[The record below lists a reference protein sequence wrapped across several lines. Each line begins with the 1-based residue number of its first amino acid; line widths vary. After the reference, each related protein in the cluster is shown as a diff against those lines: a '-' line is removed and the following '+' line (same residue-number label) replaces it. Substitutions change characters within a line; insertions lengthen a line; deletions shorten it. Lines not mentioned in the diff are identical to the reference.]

1 MYKFSLILILLAC
14 KMPCTAQNLTGIW
27 EGMFD
32 KEQFLQINIM
42 HSSKGICGYSYD
54 TVIANK
60 NDYCRAYFKGSYSK
74 RTNEFYLQGLRF
86 LENSGG
92 HLLSTLY
99 FNYFIENDKEYLI
112 QEESLEEKRRK
123 IEEGD
128 TTKLIKLLRVSN
140 TPSPYLKEVYKPCM
154 EDSMPLLK
162 KDTTPVKLISPS
174 PIDSVT
180 AEFKPKKKDTLVAPK
195 KPLGEKKIE
204 ERSNKVIK
212 TITLNSPTLLITM
225 YDNAIVDGDTIS
237 VFHNGKLIVS
247 RQLLS
252 EKGIDITITL
262 SKENPHHEI
271 VLFAH
276 NLGSIPPNTALLVIT
291 AGKERYELKASAS
304 LTENATLVFE
314 YVPKE

>member
-1 MYKFSLILILLAC
+1 MT
-14 KMPCTAQNLTGIW
+14 CTAQNLTGIW
-27 EGMFD
+27 QGLFD
-32 KEQFLQINIM
+32 NEQFLQINIM
-42 HSSKGICGYSYD
+42 HSSKGICGYTYD
-54 TVIANK
+54 TVIAKK
-60 NDYCRAYFKGSYSK
+60 NDYCRAYFKGGYSK

-92 HLLSTLY
+92 HLLNTLY
-99 FNYFIENDKEYLI
+99 FNYFTENDKEYLI
-112 QEESLEEKRRK
+112 QEESLEERMRK
-123 IEEGD
+123 VVEGD

-154 EDSMPLLK
+154 EDSMPILK
-162 KDTTPVKLISPS
+162 KDTTPLKLITRSPRVS
-174 PIDSVT
+174 LT
-180 AEFKPKKKDTLVAPK
+180 EEFKPKKKDTLIAQK
-195 KPLGEKKIE
+195 KPLLEKQVE

-212 TITLNSPTLLITM
+212 TITINSPTLLITM

-247 RQLLS
+247 HQLLS
-252 EKGIDITITL
+252 EKGIDITIEL

-304 LTENATLVFE
+304 LNENATLVFE
-314 YVPKE
+314 YVPKK

>member
-14 KMPCTAQNLTGIW
+14 KMTCTAQNLTGIW
-27 EGMFD
+27 QGLFD
-32 KEQFLQINIM
+32 NEQFLQINIM
-42 HSSKGICGYSYD
+42 HSSKGICGYTYD
-54 TVIANK
+54 TVIAKK
-60 NDYCRAYFKGSYSK
+60 NDYCRAYFKGGYSK

-99 FNYFIENDKEYLI
+99 FNYFTENDKEYLI
-112 QEESLEEKRRK
+112 QEESLEERMRK
-123 IEEGD
+123 VVEGD

-154 EDSMPLLK
+154 EDSMPILK
-162 KDTTPVKLISPS
+162 KDTTPLKLITRSPRVS
-174 PIDSVT
+174 LT
-180 AEFKPKKKDTLVAPK
+180 EEFKPKKKDTLIAQK
-195 KPLGEKKIE
+195 KPLLEKQVE

-212 TITLNSPTLLITM
+212 TITINSPTLLITM

-247 RQLLS
+247 HQLLS
-252 EKGIDITITL
+252 EKGIDITIEL

-304 LTENATLVFE
+304 LNENATLVFE
-314 YVPKE
+314 YVPKK

>member
-14 KMPCTAQNLTGIW
+14 KMTCTAQNLTGIW
-27 EGMFD
+27 QGLFD
-32 KEQFLQINIM
+32 NEQFLQINIM
-42 HSSKGICGYSYD
+42 HSSKGICGYTYD
-54 TVIANK
+54 TVIAKK
-60 NDYCRAYFKGSYSK
+60 NDYCRAYFKGRYSK
-74 RTNEFYLQGLRF
+74 RTNEFYVQGLRF

-112 QEESLEEKRRK
+112 QEESLEEKMRK
-123 IEEGD
+123 VEEGD

-154 EDSMPLLK
+154 EDSMPILK
-162 KDTTPVKLISPS
+162 KDTTPLKLITRSS
-174 PIDSVT
+174 IVSVT
-180 AEFKPKKKDTLVAPK
+180 EEFKPKKKDKIVAQE
-195 KPLGEKKIE
+195 KPLLEKQVE
-204 ERSNKVIK
+204 GRSNKIIK
-212 TITLNSPTLLITM
+212 TITINSPTLLITM

-252 EKGIDITITL
+252 EKGIDITIEL
-262 SKENPHHEI
+262 SQVNPHHEI

>member
-1 MYKFSLILILLAC
+1 MYKFSLIFILLAC
-14 KMPCTAQNLTGIW
+14 KMTCTAQNLTGIW
-27 EGMFD
+27 QGLFD
-32 KEQFLQINIM
+32 NEQFLQINIM
-42 HSSKGICGYSYD
+42 HSSKGICGYTYD
-54 TVIANK
+54 TVIAKK
-60 NDYCRAYFKGSYSK
+60 NDYCRAYFKGRYSK
-74 RTNEFYLQGLRF
+74 RTNEFYVQGLRF

-112 QEESLEEKRRK
+112 QEESLEEKMRK
-123 IEEGD
+123 VEEGD

-154 EDSMPLLK
+154 EDSMPILK
-162 KDTTPVKLISPS
+162 KDTTPLKLITRSS
-174 PIDSVT
+174 IVSVT
-180 AEFKPKKKDTLVAPK
+180 EEFKPKKKDKIVAQE
-195 KPLGEKKIE
+195 KPLLEKQVE
-204 ERSNKVIK
+204 GRSNKIIK
-212 TITLNSPTLLITM
+212 TITINSPTLLITM

-247 RQLLS
+247 RQPLS
-252 EKGIDITITL
+252 EKGIDITIEL
-262 SKENPHHEI
+262 SQVNPHHEI

>member
-1 MYKFSLILILLAC
+1 MYKFSLILILLAF
-14 KMPCTAQNLTGIW
+14 KITCTAQNLTGIW
-27 EGMFD
+27 QGLFD
-32 KEQFLQINIM
+32 NEQFLQINIM
-42 HSSKGICGYSYD
+42 HSSKGICGYTYD
-54 TVIANK
+54 TVIAKK
-60 NDYCRAYFKGSYSK
+60 NDYCRAYFKGGYSK

-99 FNYFIENDKEYLI
+99 FNYFTENDKEYLL
-112 QEESLEEKRRK
+112 QQESLEEKRRK
-123 IEEGD
+123 VVEGD

-154 EDSMPLLK
+154 EDSMPILK
-162 KDTTPVKLISPS
+162 KDTTPLKLITRSPRVS
-174 PIDSVT
+174 LT
-180 AEFKPKKKDTLVAPK
+180 EEFKPKKKDTPIAQK
-195 KPLGEKKIE
+195 KALLEKQVE

-212 TITLNSPTLLITM
+212 TITINNPTLLITM

-247 RQLLS
+247 HQLLS
-252 EKGIDITITL
+252 EKGIDITIEL

>member
-14 KMPCTAQNLTGIW
+14 KMTCPAQNLTGIW
-27 EGMFD
+27 QGLFD
-32 KEQFLQINIM
+32 NEQFLQINIM
-42 HSSKGICGYSYD
+42 HSSKGICGYTYD
-54 TVIANK
+54 TVIAKK
-60 NDYCRAYFKGSYSK
+60 NDYCRAYFKGRYSK
-74 RTNEFYLQGLRF
+74 RTNEFYVQGLRF

-112 QEESLEEKRRK
+112 QEESLEEKMRK
-123 IEEGD
+123 VEEGD

-154 EDSMPLLK
+154 EDSMPILK
-162 KDTTPVKLISPS
+162 KDTTPLKLITRSS
-174 PIDSVT
+174 IVSVT
-180 AEFKPKKKDTLVAPK
+180 EEFKPKKKDKIVAQE
-195 KPLGEKKIE
+195 KPLLEKQVE
-204 ERSNKVIK
+204 GRSNKIIK
-212 TITLNSPTLLITM
+212 TITINSPTLLITM

-252 EKGIDITITL
+252 EKGIDITIEL
-262 SKENPHHEI
+262 SQVNPHHEI

>member
-1 MYKFSLILILLAC
+1 MYKFSLIFILLAC
-14 KMPCTAQNLTGIW
+14 KMTCTAQNLTGIW
-27 EGMFD
+27 QGLFD
-32 KEQFLQINIM
+32 NEQFLQINIM
-42 HSSKGICGYSYD
+42 HSSKGICGYTYD
-54 TVIANK
+54 TVIAKK
-60 NDYCRAYFKGSYSK
+60 NDYCRAYFKGRYSK
-74 RTNEFYLQGLRF
+74 RTNEFYVQGLRF

-112 QEESLEEKRRK
+112 QEESLEEKMRK
-123 IEEGD
+123 VEEGD

-154 EDSMPLLK
+154 EDSMPILK
-162 KDTTPVKLISPS
+162 KDTTPLKLITRSS
-174 PIDSVT
+174 IVSVT
-180 AEFKPKKKDTLVAPK
+180 EEFKPKKKDKIVAQE
-195 KPLGEKKIE
+195 KPLLEKQVE
-204 ERSNKVIK
+204 GRSNKIIK
-212 TITLNSPTLLITM
+212 TITINSPTLLITM

-252 EKGIDITITL
+252 EKGIDITIEL
-262 SKENPHHEI
+262 SQVNPHHEI

>member
-1 MYKFSLILILLAC
+1 MT
-14 KMPCTAQNLTGIW
+14 CTAQNLTGIW
-27 EGMFD
+27 QGLFD
-32 KEQFLQINIM
+32 NEQFLQINIM
-42 HSSKGICGYSYD
+42 HSSKGICGYTYD
-54 TVIANK
+54 TVIAKK
-60 NDYCRAYFKGSYSK
+60 NDYCRAYFKGGYSK

-99 FNYFIENDKEYLI
+99 FNYFTENDKEYLI
-112 QEESLEEKRRK
+112 QEESLEERMRK
-123 IEEGD
+123 VVEGD

-154 EDSMPLLK
+154 EDSMPILK
-162 KDTTPVKLISPS
+162 KDTTPLKLITRSPRVS
-174 PIDSVT
+174 LT
-180 AEFKPKKKDTLVAPK
+180 EEFKPKKKDTLIAQK
-195 KPLGEKKIE
+195 KPLLEKQVE

-212 TITLNSPTLLITM
+212 TITINSPTLLITM

-247 RQLLS
+247 HQLLS
-252 EKGIDITITL
+252 EKGIDITIEL

-304 LTENATLVFE
+304 LNENATLVFE
-314 YVPKE
+314 YVPKK